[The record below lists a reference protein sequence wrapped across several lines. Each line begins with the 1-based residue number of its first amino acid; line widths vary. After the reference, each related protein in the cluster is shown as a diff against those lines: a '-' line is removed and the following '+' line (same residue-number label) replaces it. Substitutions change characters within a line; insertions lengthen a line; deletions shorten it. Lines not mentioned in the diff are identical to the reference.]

1 MLYNI
6 KKVIII
12 CLIALLVV
20 IPTAYASNNQTD
32 FELNDN
38 ILSDSYYF
46 DANVDVS
53 GNGSLN
59 SPYKTLRN
67 NVHDDSVIY
76 LNEGIYSGYSI
87 EVNNITIIGKSSEN
101 TIIKNMNIPI
111 SIKEFMKVITR
122 DNSYAMLYFNKKIN
136 TITSLNTINSFNSFN

>member
-67 NVHDDSVIY
+67 NVHDVDDDEIVTCVVF
-76 LNEGIYSGYSI
+76 L
-87 EVNNITIIGKSSEN
+87 KL
-101 TIIKNMNIPI
+101 KLL
-111 SIKEFMKVITR
+111 F
-122 DNSYAMLYFNKKIN
+122 
-136 TITSLNTINSFNSFN
+136 